1 MEAELHRKEN
11 HNTLVS
17 DGTVYDVTIV
27 DIAYEGDE
35 EKLLLT
41 WNRNF
46 KGRMGRNNA
55 RDLHLIR

>member
-1 MEAELHRKEN
+1 MHRKEN
-11 HNTLVS
+11 FDTLVS
-17 DGTVYDVTIV
+17 DGTVYNVTIV
-27 DIAYEGDE
+27 DIAYYGDE

-41 WNRNF
+41 RNRNF